1 MKRIFL
7 IVLFV
12 GLLFSCSD
20 DEKEQLFV
28 AEIIGSWDWV
38 ESTGGIDGR
47 TETPASTGNEIVVEF
62 WGASYKKYVND
73 ELVEE
78 MTYKLEE
85 GESMIFGKKTV
96 QIIYQNGWK
105 QSIERCDTKL
115 ILHDECSDCFR
126 NEYNRK

>member
-1 MKRIFL
+1 MKRIIL
-7 IVLFV
+7 I
-12 GLLFSCSD
+12 LLFIGLFSSCSD
-20 DEKEQLFV
+20 DEDGHLFV
-28 AEIIGSWDWV
+28 AEIIGGWNWV

-47 TETPASTGNEIVVEF
+47 TDTPASTGNQIVIEF
-62 WGASYKKYVND
+62 RAGSYKKYVNG
-73 ELVEE
+73 ELEEE

-105 QSIERCDTKL
+105 QSIERCDSKL

-126 NEYNRK
+126 NEYTKE